1 MGVPIAVGMVH
12 LNGTPGVLL
21 VLGSLCHVRASDTEQ
36 NSECQ
41 GVEGRAG
48 FQDRV
53 GDVFHVKASFVAV
66 GECSQQTTYVFRNF
80 AGIAISC
87 DGIFLK
93 GVSTSFVT
101 SFSKQAHR

>member
-1 MGVPIAVGMVH
+1 MGVPIAVGVVH
-12 LNGTPGVLL
+12 LHGDRRTFL
-21 VLGSLCHVRASDTEQ
+21 VFGGLCHVRAGDTEQ

-41 GVEGRAG
+41 GAEGRAG

-87 DGIFLK
+87 DEMFRT
-93 GVSTSFVT
+93 GVSINLVT
-101 SFSKQAHR
+101 SFPNQARR